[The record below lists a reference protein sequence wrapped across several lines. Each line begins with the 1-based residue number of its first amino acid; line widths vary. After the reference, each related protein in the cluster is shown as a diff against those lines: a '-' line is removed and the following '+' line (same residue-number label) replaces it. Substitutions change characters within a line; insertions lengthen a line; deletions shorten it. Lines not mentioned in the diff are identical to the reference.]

1 MSTALPTKFGVRYS
15 RTTEATNVPLIEDPT
30 ALLVFFSGFV
40 ALVFGASRIPA
51 CKSVFRYLPPIVWIY
66 LVPVFFTTTGITPD
80 SSPFTIDAW
89 RTCCLVRYCS

>member
-1 MSTALPTKFGVRYS
+1 M
-15 RTTEATNVPLIEDPT
+15 TTDATNVPLIEDPT

-66 LVPVFFTTTGITPD
+66 LVPVFFTTAGITPD
-80 SSPFTIDAW
+80 SSPFYDW
-89 RTCCLVRYCS
+89 CVETCCLVRCCS